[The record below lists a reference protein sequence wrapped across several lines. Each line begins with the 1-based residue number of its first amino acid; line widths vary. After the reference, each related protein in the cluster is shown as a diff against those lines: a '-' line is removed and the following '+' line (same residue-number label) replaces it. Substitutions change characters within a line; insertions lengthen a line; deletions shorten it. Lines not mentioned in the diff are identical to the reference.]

1 MSKTIMGNCAEIF
14 NSILRAKEPE
24 QKINISDAINKLTEP
39 FNSKEAQLQ
48 ARRNRAAQIRPV
60 NMNDDNNIAISGGV
74 DGGVDGGDNLSVQS
88 NEYATFNA
96 QNYALKSIL
105 FYMLRQ
111 YFDNASV
118 SVAEL
123 LQLRTRPEWNI
134 MEPLRDQLISLK
146 YFDTINNICKYKQNQ
161 IASIT
166 KHLNQL
172 ESKLY
177 FDEQLIKVE
186 PNDNMDTSSDNNNN
200 NSSQISVVDL
210 LSQESQSNIKIEP
223 SGMSSLIQQTQY
235 SNVSQFTNNDND
247 DDSEVMNDMIP
258 KPTHGL
264 MNIWNPNNIASGQQN
279 NIIVSETQS
288 SNISHI
294 ASPIK
299 FNNFQNEPYIR
310 SSLSIPTQLA
320 QQMNTADDS
329 PTGPQ
334 HTPPAF
340 GAPTTP

>member
-1 MSKTIMGNCAEIF
+1 
-14 NSILRAKEPE
+14 
-24 QKINISDAINKLTEP
+24 
-39 FNSKEAQLQ
+39 
-48 ARRNRAAQIRPV
+48 
-60 NMNDDNNIAISGGV
+60 
-74 DGGVDGGDNLSVQS
+74 
-88 NEYATFNA
+88 
-96 QNYALKSIL
+96 
-105 FYMLRQ
+105 MLRQ

-340 GAPTTP
+340 GAPTTPPVFQLSQEIGRNNAFDIDQQLYTIHDDEQQLNFELEFRDESPIPHRNYELEDRMEQEDIETYEEHNL